1 MNSIWYDLNQI
12 HRPSY
17 SFTSVHI
24 CAHLTP
30 SHHSNWLT
38 YEKRSAYFHAIKK
51 MERTTTEI
59 NSCLCLSA
67 SLFLKSKN
75 VSIIRNGAISMKKLT
90 HRPAKKKTNY
100 HRNDQNVVSLNLF
113 AGCKIA
119 CYAKIQHE

>member
-90 HRPAKKKTNY
+90 HRPAKKNELPPKRPERRLTK
-100 HRNDQNVVSLNLF
+100 SLRWLSDCVL
-113 AGCKIA
+113 CKNST
-119 CYAKIQHE
+119 